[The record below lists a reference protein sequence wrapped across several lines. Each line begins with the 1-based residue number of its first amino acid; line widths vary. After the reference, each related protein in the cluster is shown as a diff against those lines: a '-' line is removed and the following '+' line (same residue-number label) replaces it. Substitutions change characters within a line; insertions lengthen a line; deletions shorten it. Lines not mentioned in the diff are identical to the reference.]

1 MDFIRLGY
9 CLLLTAI
16 NLLTFSW
23 MLILYRK
30 ESNNS
35 IVLDVEPVFNKMCSL
50 FGFKN
55 SFQELQKSLLF
66 KIFLGSDSNR
76 YNTVIRMERKSNMG
90 TEDRSGCGIGSE
102 HPALTKAVT

>member
-1 MDFIRLGY
+1 
-9 CLLLTAI
+9 
-16 NLLTFSW
+16 

-35 IVLDVEPVFNKMCSL
+35 IVLDVEPHVFNKMCSL

-66 KIFLGSDSNR
+66 KMFLGSDSNR
-76 YNTVIRMERKSNMG
+76 YNTVTRMEESQIWG
-90 TEDRSGCGIGSE
+90 
-102 HPALTKAVT
+102 